1 MANPFLIASP
11 FTYHGD
17 LNEKTDQELEE
28 LGFYRGYSCAHNHV
42 IRNKQDHWCYECVHK
57 IVSNVCGFDV
67 NYLHASYKHKYSSL
81 WNSVQ
86 MHSFSECWTLKNKKS
101 KSSKRICLPSYR
113 SGYSKQCAEN
123 VTVHK
128 AIYQCAW
135 GDVGS
140 LSVTRTC
147 GNKECC
153 NPLHFTSQ
161 FNRLTP
167 PRSIAPFDI
176 KFKAEKLMF
185 YAEQQERGTLKNFL
199 RSQYKLS
206 IAKPSLVKEPE
217 Q

>member
-1 MANPFLIASP
+1 
-11 FTYHGD
+11 
-17 LNEKTDQELEE
+17 
-28 LGFYRGYSCAHNHV
+28 
-42 IRNKQDHWCYECVHK
+42 
-57 IVSNVCGFDV
+57 
-67 NYLHASYKHKYSSL
+67 
-81 WNSVQ
+81 

-153 NPLHFTSQ
+153 NPLHLTSQ